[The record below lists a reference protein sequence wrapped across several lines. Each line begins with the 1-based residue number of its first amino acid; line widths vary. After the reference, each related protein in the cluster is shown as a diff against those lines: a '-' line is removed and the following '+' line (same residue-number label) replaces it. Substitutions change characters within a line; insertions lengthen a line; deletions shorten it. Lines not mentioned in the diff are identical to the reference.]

1 MILSQLACRKLAL
14 GCPDRRL
21 TRGLRERW
29 GREAIHT
36 ARNPIRRHCGIRTI
50 SGARCLALPVL
61 VRVVRPWCL
70 TWPGAA
76 RISEQKCLTFPGL
89 AGVQSPEIRAGT
101 EFPKHVSAAICA
113 GTGNSK
119 HSAIMGGIR
128 LDNVFPRK
136 PRWVRDRPKPP
147 RLYRTRASRQRPR
160 PASPAHSLTSFAWA
174 TGSLDATICGFAA
187 GEALSPRMHQSRRV
201 ALPSE
206 RAQAMAARLSPPM
219 SAREPSV
226 DRRRDAV
233 SPRFPVASRGWGC
246 CPACRQPPGGG
257 TASGGLRR

>member
-1 MILSQLACRKLAL
+1 MLSPA
-14 GCPDRRL
+14 G
-21 TRGLRERW
+21 T
-29 GREAIHT
+29 
-36 ARNPIRRHCGIRTI
+36 RTI
-50 SGARCLALPVL
+50 RASLVLNLAGGCTVFGA
-61 VRVVRPWCL
+61 
-70 TWPGAA
+70 
-76 RISEQKCLTFPGL
+76 KCLTLPGL

-101 EFPKHVSAAICA
+101 GFPKHVSAAICA

-136 PRWVRDRPKPP
+136 PRWVRDRSKPP

-174 TGSLDATICGFAA
+174 TGSLDATTCGFAA